1 MPNIHIINTGQIIE
15 VNLVTS
21 LLVAFQIHQIPIE
34 NVCGGRSM
42 CGKCAIKVLE
52 GWRYLS
58 SKKQAEIKKLQNINA
73 EENMRLACQT
83 YTRDNIKIEIINLTV
98 Q

>member
-1 MPNIHIINTGQIIE
+1 MPKIHIINTGQTIE
-15 VNLVTS
+15 TNLVTS
-21 LLVAFQIHQIPIE
+21 LLVAFQIHQVPIE
-34 NVCGGRSM
+34 NVCGGRSK
-42 CGKCAIKVLE
+42 CGKCVIKVLE

-58 SKKQAEIKKLQNINA
+58 PKKQEEIKKLQNINA

-83 YTRDNIKIEIINLTV
+83 YTRDNIKIEIINLKL